1 MMSLLKNLF
10 VIIGLLLVAGLG
22 YYIYSS
28 QGSLSPVSNE
38 QDLNLEAESA
48 DLIRKIDSIKRIS
61 IDRSLFSDPRFTNLR
76 SFATPVPVYPVGRSN
91 PFRPAE

>member
-10 VIIGLLLVAGLG
+10 VIIGLLLIAGLG
-22 YYIYSS
+22 YYVYTS
-28 QGSLSPVSNE
+28 QGSLSPVTTN

-48 DLIRKIDSIKRIS
+48 ERIRKIDSIKRIS

-76 SFATPVPVYPVGRSN
+76 SFATPVPVYPIGRSN
-91 PFRPAE
+91 PFLPTQ